1 MSKKIPKKSFLR
13 DFFITA
19 ALVCVPF
26 LPAFA
31 GSSGLTLHFIDVGE
45 GDAVLAVTPSSRTVL
60 VDAGNLISG
69 FRTAE
74 YLKSLGIDRLDAVIF
89 SHAHP
94 DHAGGAFFILQE
106 FGADRVFDNGQ
117 SLKELAATQDFYR
130 WYGLLA
136 RGHKN
141 YKAINAG
148 YAFEIDG
155 VIFRVLW
162 PPASPAGGPALS
174 ADLNAG
180 SLVVM
185 VEYGDFRCLLSGD
198 STREAQSR
206 LALGADLSAKVLK
219 LGHHADCD
227 SNPEGFL
234 KAVSPRVAVAS
245 IDRDDARN
253 RPCPETL
260 KYLDRAGARL
270 YRTDQD
276 NDIIITA
283 DKNGDYA
290 AIVKPR

>member
-1 MSKKIPKKSFLR
+1 MNKKIPKKSFLR
-13 DFFITA
+13 DFIIIA
-19 ALVCVPF
+19 VLICVPC

-31 GSSGLTLHFIDVGE
+31 GSSGLKLHFIDVGE
-45 GDAVLAVTPSSRTVL
+45 GDAVLAITPCARAVL

-69 FRTAE
+69 FRVAE

-117 SLKELAATQDFYR
+117 SLEELSVAQDFYR

-148 YAFEIDG
+148 YAFAIDG
-155 VIFRVLW
+155 VTFRVLW
-162 PPASPAGGPALS
+162 PSALPVS

-198 STREAQSR
+198 VTRETQSR
-206 LALGADLSAKVLK
+206 LASGADLSASVLK

-245 IDRDDARN
+245 IDRADARN

-260 KYLDRAGARL
+260 KYLDRTGARL

-276 NDIIITA
+276 SDIIITA
-283 DKNGDYA
+283 DKNGDYTVT
-290 AIVKPR
+290 VKPR